1 MRIHKINIFH
11 QVIFYFKVSAN
22 ALMIE
27 FKIQITTV
35 KAFVIKQQ
43 RPDIQDKNT

>member
-27 FKIQITTV
+27 LKIQITTV